1 MDIQSMHNIL
11 DMIQDVKDVKEIN
24 SDLQKIEKAFYIP
37 NYGEKK
43 LTVEEIYKSYPW
55 IGMVISLLPNTSPK
69 RQEQMTEVDYQYVL
83 DMQHKLLD
91 LHGAGKLK
99 EFLDKEYNIK

>member
-1 MDIQSMHNIL
+1 MDMQSMHNIL
-11 DMIQDVKDVKEIN
+11 DMIQDVKDVK
-24 SDLQKIEKAFYIP
+24 
-37 NYGEKK
+37 
-43 LTVEEIYKSYPW
+43 EIYKSYPW

-83 DMQHKLLD
+83 DMQHKLLG
-91 LHGAGKLK
+91 LYGAGKLK